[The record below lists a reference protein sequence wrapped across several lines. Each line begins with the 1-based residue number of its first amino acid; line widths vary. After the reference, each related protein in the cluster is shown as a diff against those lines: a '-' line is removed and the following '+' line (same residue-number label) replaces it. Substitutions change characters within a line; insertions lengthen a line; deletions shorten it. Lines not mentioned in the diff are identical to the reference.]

1 VRKLIFI
8 VITIIAIV
16 FVIRSCSDNNEKIG
30 SSIPEAV
37 LNIVNKDEK
46 NTVKLAISPDDKPA
60 YTVADKDLYKIFN
73 MNGSYIVQEFEDY
86 KNDEKIDFQYEIN
99 IFEYGI
105 LSWYLD

>member
-1 VRKLIFI
+1 VRKRIYIF
-8 VITIIAIV
+8 ITIIAII
-16 FVIRSCSDNNEKIG
+16 FVIRSWSDNNEKKG

-86 KNDEKIDFQYEIN
+86 KNDENNTK
-99 IFEYGI
+99 
-105 LSWYLD
+105 

>member
-1 VRKLIFI
+1 MRKLIYI
-8 VITIIAIV
+8 VITIIAII
-16 FVIRSCSDNNEKIG
+16 FVIRSCSDNNEKKG

-46 NTVKLAISPDDKPA
+46 KGVKLAIAPDDKPA
-60 YTVADKDLYKIFN
+60 YTVADKDLYKVFN